1 MLPRAPEAP
10 VVSPRAP
17 QPAVSP
23 RAPQPAVAPP
33 ATTRVGLGQATG
45 GAIQRLPAAPA
56 AASTTPATQRL
67 SKTPLGGRAISGAV
81 DAVARAESR
90 IQEEPEEVAPR
101 PPSRRTARARS
112 TGELAAVPGPAR
124 KVSASPWEAEA
135 DARRA
140 TTTIEDAPT
149 RVAMTKFPTAPAP
162 SPAPQAPKAA
172 RVASRSAGT
181 EEVEAQPVAPPA
193 RAAAPSERAARSAPT
208 VLAAAAAPPP
218 EEDADVAPVT
228 RRDGKARRKSQV
240 QVAAAPVESPAPAPA
255 RAPAPA
261 KVAPAAAKAPVTGQ
275 STKARATQPKQQAV
289 ADPARAKS
297 SKRGEFSETA
307 WFMRVDPSKVDPKT
321 GRVDVDQEAYRR
333 DDSTPEAKRRKF
345 SLRRSRD
352 IDESGE
358 SET

>member
-1 MLPRAPEAP
+1 M
-10 VVSPRAP
+10 
-17 QPAVSP
+17 
-23 RAPQPAVAPP
+23 
-33 ATTRVGLGQATG
+33 
-45 GAIQRLPAAPA
+45 
-56 AASTTPATQRL
+56 
-67 SKTPLGGRAISGAV
+67 
-81 DAVARAESR
+81 
-90 IQEEPEEVAPR
+90 
-101 PPSRRTARARS
+101 
-112 TGELAAVPGPAR
+112 PGPAR

-240 QVAAAPVESPAPAPA
+240 LELSDSTASEAQPRKERAQHVQVAAAAPIEPPAPAPTPARAATPA

-261 KVAPAAAKAPVTGQ
+261 KVAPAVVKAPATGQ
-275 STKARATQPKQQAV
+275 TTKARGTQPKQAAV
-289 ADPARAKS
+289 ADPARKS

-307 WFMRVDPSKVDPKT
+307 WFMRVDASKVDPKT

-345 SLRRSRD
+345 SLRRSRE
-352 IDESGE
+352 IDDSGE